1 MPDITMCQNAKC
13 SKALRCFRFLAIPC
27 QWQSFF
33 MNMSEEECTS
43 FALVRNTDR
52 TVLNQPE
59 HKLPDY
65 VKAAMGLQKQKF

>member
-1 MPDITMCQNAKC
+1 
-13 SKALRCFRFLAIPC
+13 
-27 QWQSFF
+27 